1 MVSPLVERLGRENA
15 GRLKVVKLNV
25 DDAPAIS
32 ARFGVQG
39 IPLLVLVR
47 DGSEA
52 DRLVG
57 AAPLPQLKAWLE
69 PHLAPDAAPRAA
81 GERV

>member
-1 MVSPLVERLGRENA
+1 MVSPLVERLGQENA

-32 ARFGVQG
+32 ARFQVQG
-39 IPLLVLVR
+39 IPLLVLIEG
-47 DGSEA
+47 GSEA

-57 AAPLPQLKAWLE
+57 AVPLPRLQTWLA
-69 PHLAPDAAPRAA
+69 PHLQAREPSSTA
-81 GERV
+81 EST